1 MPSYSIFLT
10 LHIVKLKQTNLMKIE
25 IGESLALSYLKHVK
39 GCIIYQTNW
48 KASSHWTINNKQK
61 LAAIFDKVRK
71 EEAFSGIFKQSE
83 LDQFLKQA
91 EINAIGIDQ
100 TGKIYAIDI
109 AYHGNG
115 LGYGST
121 EESKE
126 RIMKKLVRSYLSILC
141 YFSSPS
147 SFPKPSPEKERC
159 EIIFASPRVTG
170 EREESIREYFNELKA
185 LLGAELKEDKVVL
198 KYVSN
203 DEFKEQILD
212 PTIEA
217 GEEDADTNELFL
229 RSYKLLNLPYTKAKT
244 KKKKADPLVII

>member
-1 MPSYSIFLT
+1 
-10 LHIVKLKQTNLMKIE
+10 MKIE

-39 GCIIYQTNW
+39 RCIIYQTNW
-48 KASSHWTINNKQK
+48 KVSSHWTINNKQK

-71 EEAFSGIFKQSE
+71 EEAFSGIFKKSE

-91 EINAIGIDQ
+91 EIDAIGIDQ

-147 SFPKPSPEKERC
+147 SFPDPAPEEERC

-170 EREESIREYFNELKA
+170 EREESIREYFNELKD

-203 DEFKEQILD
+203 NEFKEQILD
-212 PTIEA
+212 PTIKA

-244 KKKKADPLVII
+244 KKKKADPLVVI

>member
-1 MPSYSIFLT
+1 
-10 LHIVKLKQTNLMKIE
+10 MKIE

-39 GCIIYQTNW
+39 NCVIYQTNW
-48 KASSHWTINNKQK
+48 KSSSRWKKCNEAK
-61 LAAIFDKVRK
+61 LATIFEKIRGA
-71 EEAFSGIFKQSE
+71 ETFRGILKQSN

-91 EINAIGIDQ
+91 EIDAIGIDQ

-115 LGYGST
+115 LGYGSI
-121 EESKE
+121 EESKA

-147 SFPKPSPEKERC
+147 SFPDPSPEEERC
-159 EIIFASPRVTG
+159 EIIFASPKVTG
-170 EREESIREYFNELKA
+170 GREESIREYFNELKA

-229 RSYKLLNLPYTKAKT
+229 RSYKLLNLPYTKAKA
-244 KKKKADPLVII
+244 KKKKTDPPVVI

>member
-1 MPSYSIFLT
+1 
-10 LHIVKLKQTNLMKIE
+10 MKIE

-39 GCIIYQTNW
+39 RCVIYQTNW
-48 KASSHWTINNKQK
+48 KVSSHWTINNKEK

-71 EEAFSGIFKQSE
+71 DKAFTGILKKSE

-91 EINAIGIDQ
+91 EIDAIGIDQ

-121 EESKE
+121 EESKA

-147 SFPKPSPEKERC
+147 FFPDPSPEGERC
-159 EIIFASPRVTG
+159 EIIFASPKVTG

-185 LLGAELKEDKVVL
+185 LLDAELKEDKVVL
-198 KYVSN
+198 KYISN

-212 PTIEA
+212 PTIKA

-229 RSYKLLNLPYTKAKT
+229 RSYKLLSLPYTKAKS
-244 KKKKADPLVII
+244 KKKKVDPIVVI

>member
-1 MPSYSIFLT
+1 
-10 LHIVKLKQTNLMKIE
+10 MKIE

-39 GCIIYQTNW
+39 RCIIYQTNW
-48 KASSHWTINNKQK
+48 KVSSHWTINNKQK

-71 EEAFSGIFKQSE
+71 EEAFSGIFKKSE

-91 EINAIGIDQ
+91 EIDAIGIDQ

-147 SFPKPSPEKERC
+147 SFPDPAPEEERC